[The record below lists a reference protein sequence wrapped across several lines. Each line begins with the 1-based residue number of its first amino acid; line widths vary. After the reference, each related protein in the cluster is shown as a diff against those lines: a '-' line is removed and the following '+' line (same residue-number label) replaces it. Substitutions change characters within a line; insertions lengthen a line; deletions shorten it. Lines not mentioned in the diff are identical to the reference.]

1 MSLFNKIL
9 GKKEQGTKTNEE
21 IKKKDVNDL
30 KVKKINSFT
39 DSEESKVTNI

>member
-21 IKKKDVNDL
+21 IKVGSKIQYKNKKGEL
-30 KVKKINSFT
+30 K
-39 DSEESKVTNI
+39 